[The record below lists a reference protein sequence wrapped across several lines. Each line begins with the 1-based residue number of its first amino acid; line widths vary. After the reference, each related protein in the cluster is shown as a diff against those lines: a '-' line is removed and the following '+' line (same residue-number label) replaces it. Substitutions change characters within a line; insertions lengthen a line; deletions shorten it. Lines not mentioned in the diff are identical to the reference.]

1 MADPHRLL
9 AREATFRDNGTAALI
24 PDLADDFLVMSGDV
38 LTDLEFSTFLSEHT
52 QRRRL
57 FTISA
62 AAREQRIDYGVLH
75 VGRDGLLSAFQE
87 KPITPISSA

>member
-1 MADPHRLL
+1 M
-9 AREATFRDNGTAALI
+9 N
-24 PDLADDFLVMSGDV
+24 GDV

-87 KPITPISSA
+87 KPITPHLVSISIYAINRHVLD